1 MARKHPDQ
9 MPFLDHLEE
18 LRVRLFWMIGA
29 VIVFF
34 FLSIWLIT
42 QFGVMQVLQEPM
54 LKYTA
59 GQQLT
64 VLDPM
69 ESFRILLGTS
79 LILSLAM
86 AMPIIVY
93 HTWAFLSP
101 GLYAHEKKL
110 MVPVLAGATFLFAA
124 GVALSYF
131 IVLPITLKF
140 LNDLTVAMGM
150 KPDYRAGGYFTFMIR
165 MSLAFGLVFELP
177 IVLVGL
183 TALRIVTPRVLAR
196 FRRHAF
202 VGCLVLSAFVT
213 PGSDPISLAAL
224 TVPLYLL
231 YEIGIIL
238 SAILYRRMNQRA
250 AKDQDTVGVPA

>member
-1 MARKHPDQ
+1 

-18 LRVRLFWMIGA
+18 LRIRLFWMIGT
-29 VIVFF
+29 VVFFF

-42 QFGVMQVLQEPM
+42 AFGVMEYLQQPM
-54 LKYTA
+54 LKYTV

-69 ESFRILLGTS
+69 EPFRILLSTS
-79 LILSLAM
+79 LILSIALSL
-86 AMPIIVY
+86 PVIVY

-101 GLYAHEKKL
+101 GLYEHEKRL
-110 MVPVLAGATFLFAA
+110 MVPVLVGATALFAA
-124 GVALSYF
+124 GVALSF
-131 IVLPITLKF
+131 FVVLPITLKF
-140 LNDLTVAMGM
+140 LNDLTVTMGM

-177 IVLVGL
+177 IVVVGL
-183 TALRIVTPRVLAR
+183 TALRMVTPRVLSR

-213 PGSDPISLAAL
+213 PGSDPVSLAAL
-224 TVPLYLL
+224 TLPLYLL
-231 YEIGIIL
+231 YELSIIL
-238 SAILYRRMNQRA
+238 SSILYRRMSRRA
-250 AKDQDTVGVPA
+250 SSDTVGALA